1 MKTTTVSLA
10 DLKPLD
16 RNPRKHSNL
25 QLAELKRSVEMFGQI
40 RPLVV
45 DENNVVLAGNGLLI
59 ALTQLGWTKAEA
71 YVVKDLSEADKKRLI
86 LADNKVAALGTDDYA
101 VIEELIFELR
111 DDLNIPG
118 FDDDVLRS
126 LVAAPAELKAIGD
139 SYGVIDQSFRDH
151 VQAKAATVAAESAEK
166 DRIVQEMTDSV
177 GSSNVRTCESCG
189 QKVWS

>member
-10 DLKPLD
+10 NLKPLD
-16 RNPRKHSNL
+16 RNPRKHSKL
-25 QLAELKRSVEMFGQI
+25 QIAELKRSVEMFGQI

-45 DENNVVLAGNGLLI
+45 DEGNNVLAGNGLLI
-59 ALTQLGWTKAEA
+59 ALTELGWTKGEA
-71 YVVKDLSEADKKRLI
+71 YLVKDLSEDDKKRLI

-111 DDLNIPG
+111 NDLNIPG

-126 LVAAPAELKAIGD
+126 LVAAPAQLKEIGD
-139 SYGVIDQSFRDH
+139 SYGVIDQSFKEH
-151 VQAKAATVAAESAEK
+151 VQQKAAAVAAEGAEK
-166 DRIVQEMTDSV
+166 DRIVQEMTDKANSTLFTV
-177 GSSNVRTCESCG
+177 CDSCG